1 MNEKQKL
8 GAGNFFDGHTTINQ
22 TRQRV
27 ETKDR
32 TAYNIKDYR
41 KMCRTCKDIGVEEL
55 EQTTTKKTYK
65 RDVLLKVPNTGF
77 SKRQNTTLFSTLKPK
92 ASIDKGKAMEKLNQA
107 KGKIAP

>member
-1 MNEKQKL
+1 MNL
-8 GAGNFFDGHTTINQ
+8 
-22 TRQRV
+22 TRKAQ
-27 ETKDR
+27 DR

-77 SKRQNTTLFSTLKPK
+77 SKTKRHNTTIFSTIKPK
-92 ASIDKGKAMEKLNQA
+92 ASIDKEKAKEKLNQA
-107 KGKIAP
+107 KGKIAPQTRYNVTQLKK